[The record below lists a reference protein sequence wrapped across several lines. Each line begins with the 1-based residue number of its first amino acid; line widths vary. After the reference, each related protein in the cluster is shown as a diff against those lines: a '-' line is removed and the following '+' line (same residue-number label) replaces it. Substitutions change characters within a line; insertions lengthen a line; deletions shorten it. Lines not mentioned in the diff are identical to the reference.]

1 MNIELARN
9 NMIEQQI
16 RPWQVSDARVLQ
28 LLAVV
33 KREDFVPAPHKGL
46 AFAELEIPLA
56 GGQCMLEPRIEARLL
71 QDLAVLPH
79 ETVLEIGAGS
89 GFMAALLA
97 RSAQRVVSLEI
108 NPELASMARTN
119 LRNAGIQNAEVR
131 EADGSK
137 TASAEGTYDAIML
150 SGSVSEIPQSL
161 LGLLKVGG
169 RLAAIVGDDPIM
181 RATVVT
187 RKGNAEFTTAQSWDA
202 IVPRLQN
209 FPESARFAF

>member
-137 TASAEGTYDAIML
+137 TASAEGTYDAILL

-181 RATVVT
+181 RATIVT